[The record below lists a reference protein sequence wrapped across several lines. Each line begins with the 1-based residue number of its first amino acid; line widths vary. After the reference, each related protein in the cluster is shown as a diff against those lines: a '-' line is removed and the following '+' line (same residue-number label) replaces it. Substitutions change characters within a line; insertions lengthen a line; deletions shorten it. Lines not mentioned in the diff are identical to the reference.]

1 MISLIR
7 GYVRAVDAFNR
18 VVGRFAMY
26 LIFVMIG
33 IMLVSS
39 ISRVAAGVSFI
50 WVVELAQFTLTAYY
64 ILGGPYS
71 MQLGDHVRMD
81 LLYGRWSERGKAWA
95 DALTS
100 FFLVFYLVYML
111 LGGISS
117 TVYSIEV
124 GQRNYSAWAP
134 LIWPIKVVMVVGIGL
149 MLLQSV
155 AMFCKAI
162 LPRDRTAAPVQVES
176 GV

>member
-1 MISLIR
+1 VIGLVR
-7 GYVRAVDAFNR
+7 GYVRVVDTVNR
-18 VVGRFAMY
+18 AVGRFAMY

-39 ISRVAAGVSFI
+39 ISRVTAGVSFI
-50 WVVELAQFTLTAYY
+50 WVVEMAQFTLTAYY

-81 LLYGRWSERGKAWA
+81 LLYSRWSERGRAWA
-95 DALTS
+95 DALTT
-100 FFLVFYLVYML
+100 FFLVFYLIYML

-124 GQRNYSAWAP
+124 GQRNYSTWAP
-134 LIWPIKVVMVVGIGL
+134 LIWPIKVIMIFGIGL

-162 LPRDRTAAPVQVES
+162 LPRDPAAADRVES
-176 GV
+176 GL